1 MKRFQRVLLVT
12 AAVVALAVLVL
23 EIASRAADGS
33 KPGAAL
39 HKLSFEYL
47 DPAGA
52 RVKEVRAVPHPY
64 LAYALKPGWRSAPGD
79 AQQVSHN
86 SLGFRGKET
95 TWKKPPGVFRIVTLG
110 GSSVYGSS
118 ESNDD
123 AVWSQRLEVILRERH
138 PSKEIEVVNC
148 GCYGYTSFEMLV
160 QLAFRAVNLEP
171 DLVIL
176 YETVNDMRAALYTA
190 GAMTPALDNTH
201 WRAVWP
207 VDRPSSLEK
216 TLQHSR
222 TYVFMRRYLT
232 NYATSRADLS
242 YWTMV
247 NFKSGSNELYCGNGQ
262 GGYPGGKTPREGI
275 DNYRRNLEEMI
286 SIAESR
292 GARVFIAT
300 QAVMEWDF
308 YLPGRERECAD
319 TQLKVFREIQDVQ
332 RDVAKARGV
341 ALGETGAQI
350 EAEDAKHFAA
360 TGTHLFLND
369 VHPTD
374 AGSDVIA
381 RTVAAELAKAG
392 LVAD

>member
-1 MKRFQRVLLVT
+1 MKKGKRVL
-12 AAVVALAVLVL
+12 VALVSTVVFAIVAIEVL
-23 EIASRAADGS
+23 SRVADGS
-33 KPGAAL
+33 PDDSTL

-52 RVKEVRAVPHPY
+52 RIKEVRAIPHPY
-64 LAYALKPGWRSAPGD
+64 LAYALKPGWRSAPSD
-79 AQQVSHN
+79 PQRVSHN

-123 AVWSQRLEVILRERH
+123 AVWSQRLEVMLNERY
-138 PSKEIEVVNC
+138 PERKIEVVNC
-148 GCYGYTSFEMLV
+148 GCYGYTSFEMLI
-160 QLAFRAVNLEP
+160 QLALRAVNLDP
-171 DLVIL
+171 DVVIV

-190 GAMTPALDNTH
+190 GAMTPAIDNTH

-216 TLQHSR
+216 QLQKSR
-222 TYVFMRRYLT
+222 TYVFLRRYMT
-232 NYATSRADLS
+232 NYVSSRADLG

-247 NFKSGSNELYCGNGQ
+247 NFKSGSDELYCGNGQ
-262 GGYPGGKTPREGI
+262 GGYPNGVVPREGL

-300 QAVMEWDF
+300 QALMEWD
-308 YLPGRERECAD
+308 LKAKECPE
-319 TQLKVFREIQDVQ
+319 TQLQVFREIQDIQ
-332 RDVAKARGV
+332 REVAQAHGV
-341 ALGETGAQI
+341 ALGETGAAI
-350 EAEDAKHFAA
+350 EAEDAQHFAA
-360 TGTHLFLND
+360 TGKHLFLND

-374 AGSDVIA
+374 AGSDLIA
-381 RTVAAELAKAG
+381 RTVAAALEQAG
-392 LVAD
+392 VVAD